1 MGLKFREAAELEQR
15 LAAVEARL
23 AGAAP
28 TTEDRSGDAGA
39 ARDEQ
44 FSD

>member
-28 TTEDRSGDAGA
+28 TAEHPSGDADA